1 MAGTGGTSGMHKFA
15 VPSPASRRTVE
26 AAIRAVAPV
35 QARTEQSCEYRFDI
49 ARGTER
55 VVVKQYCN
63 GTLFLQSASP
73 SGLLMADLVEA
84 IDRTVGTKTVI
95 VGGAAKRDDD
105 PDLTRPFPGP
115 WIGSDE
121 AGKGDYFGPLVVA
134 AVWVDDRMLGLL
146 EALGVRDSKVVADTE
161 IARVAAEIIAIG
173 GDGVAVVEV
182 PPARYN
188 TIYRDVTRQ
197 GRNLNDLLA
206 WGHAKAIGEVRKT
219 HPAAYALVD
228 RFGDRRH
235 LDGALARQGE
245 PPLEVMHAPRAESNL
260 AVAAASILARDEYV
274 TRMERLEREYEV
286 PLPKGAAKGV
296 EVAGRTAMAKHG
308 AEVLPKIAKMHFRT
322 AYRVLGLPEPAASTW
337 VRGGRAS

>member
-15 VPSPASRRTVE
+15 VPSPASRRAVE

-55 VVVKQYCN
+55 VVVKQYSN

-73 SGLLMADLVEA
+73 SGSLMADLVEA

-219 HPAAYALVD
+219 HSAAYALVD

-260 AVAAASILARDEYV
+260 AVAAASILARARFV
-274 TRMERLEREYEV
+274 GWFAGASRRWGLRL
-286 PLPKGAAKGV
+286 PLGASDAVISAARAFVATHGADTLG
-296 EVAGRTAMAKHG
+296 EVAK
-308 AEVLPKIAKMHFRT
+308 LHFKTTQSVVRST
-322 AYRVLGLPEPAASTW
+322 PE
-337 VRGGRAS
+337 